1 MTVVRAQFLSLLE
14 PKLRRIYNDPQ
25 LTRRP
30 TIYTA
35 FFGEILNSKKATE
48 TVYERAGIGDFAVK
62 AEGGAVTY
70 TDPIDGTELTSSHVR
85 RSNGY
90 KITQEMLDHDQ
101 YGEIMKLEQDLQV
114 AGDED
119 LEVAGHL
126 ILNSAFSTTANAAY
140 GFGATGFDSLAL
152 CSTAHTRLDGG
163 ATQRNRP
170 STDASLGWAS
180 LADGLVQFDLW
191 VDHRGRKIRGM
202 PSRVVVAPQDRLTL
216 KELLGSSQ
224 KPGTANNEI
233 NALMGELS
241 YDNAIVTPYLTDS
254 NSWFLLGDNL
264 AGTTVWYWDVQPR
277 TAMEDDFDL
286 EITKRKRVHGFSFRH
301 ARWFNVYGTSGTT

>member
-1 MTVVRAQFLSLLE
+1 MTVNRAQFLSLLE
-14 PKLRRIYNDPQ
+14 PKLRKVYNDIQ

-30 TIYTA
+30 TIYTQ
-35 FFGEILNSKKATE
+35 FFGEILSSKKATE
-48 TVYERAGIGDFAVK
+48 TVYERAGIGDFALK

-101 YGEIMKLEQDLQV
+101 YAEIVKLETDLQI

-126 ILNSAFSTTANAAY
+126 ILNNGFTGTANAAY
-140 GFGATGFDSLAL
+140 GYAGTCFDGLPLFSG
-152 CSTAHTRLDGG
+152 AHTRLDGG
-163 ATQRNRP
+163 ATQRNTP
-170 STDASLGWAS
+170 STQADLSWAS
-180 LADGLVQFDLW
+180 LADGLIQFELW
-191 VDHRGRKIRGM
+191 VDHRGRKIREM
-202 PSRVVVAPQDRLTL
+202 PSKVAVHPSDRLTL

-233 NALMGELS
+233 NALYGELS
-241 YDNAIVTPYLTDS
+241 MENAIVTPYITDTDS
-254 NSWFLLGDNL
+254 WFIMSANPG
-264 AGTTVWYWDVQPR
+264 TVWYWDVQPR

-286 EITKRKRVHGFSFRH
+286 EIIKRKRVHGFSLRP
-301 ARWFNVYGTSGTT
+301 ARWFGCYGTSGTA